1 MPKYNKQKRFC
12 IKSHGPSFTLLA
24 YWAPM
29 TSNLPLDLKSITYV
43 SDPHQTPMT
52 LKDKMRQWL
61 YQWIYNVIFGWNS
74 FHYYISSGY
83 DLFDMLE
90 PPQNTS
96 DETQVP
102 LFE

>member
-43 SDPHQTPMT
+43 SDPHQTPVT
-52 LKDKMRQWL
+52 LKDNLRQRL
-61 YQWIYNVIFGWNS
+61 LSV
-74 FHYYISSGY
+74 
-83 DLFDMLE
+83 DLQCYLRMELFPLLHLLE
-90 PPQNTS
+90 P
-96 DETQVP
+96 
-102 LFE
+102 